1 MYQSLTSCVS
11 LLYGGVCVYVNRYTS
26 GVITSST
33 CGTALD
39 HGVLVVG
46 YDHDK
51 TSGLD
56 YWIVKNSWGASW
68 GQSGYVWLA
77 RGQNT
82 CGINQQPSYP
92 VA

>member
-1 MYQSLTSCVS
+1 MCRVVLCCVA
-11 LLYGGVCVYVNRYTS
+11 RYES

-46 YDHDK
+46 YDHDNK
-51 TSGLD
+51 TGLD

-68 GQSGYVWLA
+68 GLNGYVWLA

-92 VA
+92 TV